1 MNEEPRS
8 AAAQAGVC
16 NEQQLLHDA
25 SAAFT
30 KADARGDLDVV
41 WRDYVVPVWGS
52 IDGETQDILTR
63 LYALRLSTLSWDH
76 P

>member
-1 MNEEPRS
+1 MAEHTRS
-8 AAAQAGVC
+8 AAAQAGIC
-16 NEQQLLHDA
+16 DEQQLLHDA

-30 KADARGDLDVV
+30 KAEATGDLDAV
-41 WRDYVVPVWGS
+41 WRDYVAPVWDS

-63 LYALRLSTLSWDH
+63 LYALRLSTMSWDN

>member
-1 MNEEPRS
+1 MTEIRS
-8 AAAQAGVC
+8 AAQMAGAC

-30 KADARGDLDVV
+30 KADAPGDLDAV
-41 WRDYVVPVWGS
+41 WRTYVSPVWNS
-52 IDGETQDILTR
+52 IDGETQDILCK
-63 LYALRLSTLSWDH
+63 LYALRLSTMSWDN

>member
-1 MNEEPRS
+1 MTTDVRS

-16 NEQQLLHDA
+16 DEQQLLHDA

-30 KADARGDLDVV
+30 KADVPADLDAV
-41 WRDYVVPVWGS
+41 WRMYVQPVWDS
-52 IDGETQDILTR
+52 IDFDTQDILSR
-63 LYALRLSTLSWDH
+63 LYALRLSTMSWNN